1 MHTNDDN
8 IPSAR
13 YSFVVEKKKKKSK
26 DPKGYLLN
34 HTNHGSTSVVLVPQY
49 LGSVTTL
56 HKTHGCET

>member
-13 YSFVVEKKKKKSK
+13 YSFVVKKTKKSK

-49 LGSVTTL
+49 LDL
-56 HKTHGCET
+56 

>member
-13 YSFVVEKKKKKSK
+13 YCGEKTKQNKKKKSK

-49 LGSVTTL
+49 LDL
-56 HKTHGCET
+56 